1 MVLGRVK
8 TMEWEKG
15 RSGEEQDGIDG
26 YNIQGRRARRQ
37 IGTELRSELDPLTT
51 SEVFALES
59 SFGRDA
65 LSRIVYKHFL
75 QITRVSS
82 EFEKVVWR
90 RRRRRAPQAILHSPV

>member
-1 MVLGRVK
+1 
-8 TMEWEKG
+8 MEWEKG

-59 SFGRDA
+59 SFGRDT
-65 LSRIVYKHFL
+65 LGRIVYKHFL
-75 QITRVSS
+75 QIMRVSS
-82 EFEKVVWR
+82 AFGKFAWR
-90 RRRRRAPQAILHSPV
+90 EHRQHAPQAILHSPV